1 MTTNSASTAST
12 SVDATKN
19 KSVHPR
25 KEEPLSHRF
34 LIEYECP
41 PMAFEDFTWMHYV
54 SAWRGIK
61 TVLRYCKRHNLHYTI
76 TRYR

>member
-1 MTTNSASTAST
+1 
-12 SVDATKN
+12 
-19 KSVHPR
+19 
-25 KEEPLSHRF
+25 LSHRF